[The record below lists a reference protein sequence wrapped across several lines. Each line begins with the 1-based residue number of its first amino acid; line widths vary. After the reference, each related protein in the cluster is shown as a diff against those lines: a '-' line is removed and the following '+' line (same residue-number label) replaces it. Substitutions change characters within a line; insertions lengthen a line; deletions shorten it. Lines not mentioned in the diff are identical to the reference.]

1 MNRYG
6 RAIGRLPQRGVA
18 LAFFVAVGLPA
29 LAWAQIDSASTSH
42 SQGAAA
48 ATGPQTTQFA
58 SVFRDDDEAAGPIVH
73 LVGAGSEHSDR
84 AGHRPGDLDGPA
96 VILAGIVE
104 QPLDRR
110 RFLAAR

>member
-48 ATGPQTTQFA
+48 ATGPKTTQFA
-58 SVFRDDDEAAGPIVH
+58 SDWRFWALLAAVL
-73 LVGAGSEHSDR
+73 LVILIIALTRGGGDHSDR
-84 AGHRPGDLDGPA
+84 TT
-96 VILAGIVE
+96 IVK
-104 QPLDRR
+104 
-110 RFLAAR
+110 